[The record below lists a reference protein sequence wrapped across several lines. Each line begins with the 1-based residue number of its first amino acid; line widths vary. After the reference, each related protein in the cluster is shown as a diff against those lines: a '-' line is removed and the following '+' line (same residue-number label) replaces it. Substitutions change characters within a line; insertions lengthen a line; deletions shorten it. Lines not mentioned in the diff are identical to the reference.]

1 MAAFD
6 REGKNIAR
14 SAEDPERDRKAG
26 AEIMF
31 MEKRMKR
38 DDKAVE
44 EAEEEANRAASRRVN
59 EVSIFVEGYPILETL
74 QLTDSQA
81 GVVDSV
87 RALSNE
93 ALFHD
98 NCKSALIQA
107 RTRVESRS
115 S

>member
-31 MEKRMKR
+31 MEKRQKR

-59 EVSIFVEGYPILETL
+59 EVSIFGKKELIVSKPKETSCVPGTPL
-74 QLTDSQA
+74 VASK
-81 GVVDSV
+81 G
-87 RALSNE
+87 
-93 ALFHD
+93 
-98 NCKSALIQA
+98 
-107 RTRVESRS
+107 
-115 S
+115 